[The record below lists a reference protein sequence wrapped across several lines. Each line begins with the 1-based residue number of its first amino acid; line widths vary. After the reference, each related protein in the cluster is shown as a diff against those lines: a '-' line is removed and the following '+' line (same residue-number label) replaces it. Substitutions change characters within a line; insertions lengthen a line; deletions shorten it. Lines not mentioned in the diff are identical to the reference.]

1 MQDKKLSCV
10 YAGRIDSSCLV
21 QPSKWCRNLTD
32 RLGIK
37 GYELVR
43 LFMLEATWIK
53 SDSGNSKRR
62 ESAIRCNP
70 VFVGCLKLG
79 DGDFAK
85 AAKLESDGQA
95 TPVV

>member
-1 MQDKKLSCV
+1 
-10 YAGRIDSSCLV
+10 
-21 QPSKWCRNLTD
+21 
-32 RLGIK
+32 
-37 GYELVR
+37 
-43 LFMLEATWIK
+43 MLEATWIK